1 MLLSLRLSLFSL
13 QCGPPKRVGRY
24 EAAVASVIDDS
35 TDRRRRR
42 WETAAA
48 MLEATTAERRRF
60 DHRAHLARIV
70 GVYVSETVPG
80 ASSSDT
86 ELLVA
91 MQPDQGG
98 RKMLFLSPANGR
110 ILGFIELETLTAHS
124 NSMLPD
130 DEPARNGEEAH
141 GTIACSSGHGG
152 GCSSVL
158 RGMLVAEDSR
168 GAGYA
173 RLFLAI
179 WLRFCLRAGV
189 TPTTSRINK
198 PLMALTLVRL
208 GFTPLRGRDRP
219 GLRGKPGKKRKPRQR
234 PLAVEVSVGSEGCVL
249 LYCPLPT
256 QAKLLKAGFS
266 ATELHSQ
273 RLVIPTE
280 APEPRGRMAHIRVQ
294 YAPPSQTTVEP
305 EDGHG
310 EAVAVSQLVHTPLTE
325 AAVGG
330 RLRLCAS
337 QGPTAGTQT
346 PAQKAEILRVLTG
359 RL

>member
-1 MLLSLRLSLFSL
+1 MATRVNCTCIAIGTVSSLIAVHMLLSLRLSLFSL

-124 NSMLPD
+124 NNMLPD

-141 GTIACSSGHGG
+141 GTIA
-152 GCSSVL
+152 L
-158 RGMLVAEDSR
+158 RGIPNRKCAP
-168 GAGYA
+168 A
-173 RLFLAI
+173 RHIA
-179 WLRFCLRAGV
+179 
-189 TPTTSRINK
+189 N
-198 PLMALTLVRL
+198 
-208 GFTPLRGRDRP
+208 
-219 GLRGKPGKKRKPRQR
+219 
-234 PLAVEVSVGSEGCVL
+234 
-249 LYCPLPT
+249 
-256 QAKLLKAGFS
+256 
-266 ATELHSQ
+266 
-273 RLVIPTE
+273 
-280 APEPRGRMAHIRVQ
+280 MAH
-294 YAPPSQTTVEP
+294 
-305 EDGHG
+305 
-310 EAVAVSQLVHTPLTE
+310 
-325 AAVGG
+325 G
-330 RLRLCAS
+330 RS
-337 QGPTAGTQT
+337 
-346 PAQKAEILRVLTG
+346 
-359 RL
+359 